1 MALSIIKK
9 GLAVILTYNSKKEEA
24 DKVVDEIKTG
34 GGAATALQL
43 NVEDSFSFGAFFNE
57 VKKRLQ
63 DCLSVPA
70 SAFPAR
76 V

>member
-1 MALSIIKK
+1 MANTK
-9 GLAVILTYNSKKEEA
+9 GIALV
-24 DKVVDEIKTG
+24 TG

-43 NVEDSFSFGAFFNE
+43 NVEDSSSFDAFFNE

-63 DCLSVPA
+63 DCLYVPT